1 MQSQDKLDQQNPSQI
16 AYAASLDEL
25 FGLGY
30 GYGQIRRDRIA
41 SITLDQ
47 VNAGRS
53 EILLRAQLRPRHRL
67 AQLEAFRKVSGV

>member
-47 VNAGRS
+47 VNAS
-53 EILLRAQLRPRHRL
+53 AAKYFSSPNYVL
-67 AQLEAFRKVSGV
+67 ATVSPH

>member
-30 GYGQIRRDRIA
+30 QYAQTRRDRIA
-41 SITLDQ
+41 TLRLDE
-47 VNAGRS
+47 VNAV
-53 EILLRAQLRPRHRL
+53 AQKYFSGSNYVL
-67 AQLEAFRKVSGV
+67 ATVSPK